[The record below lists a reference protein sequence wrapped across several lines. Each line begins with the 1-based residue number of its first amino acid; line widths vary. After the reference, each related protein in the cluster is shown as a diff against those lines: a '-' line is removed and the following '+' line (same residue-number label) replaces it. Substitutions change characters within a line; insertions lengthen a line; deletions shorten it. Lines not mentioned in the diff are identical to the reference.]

1 MPERG
6 TSAHRAAGEPSR
18 SLPAGP
24 SLRQRCCSAV
34 NWPGQQWWTR
44 TAVQLGWSPQVKQT
58 APWRR
63 VLAAYA
69 GRFTAE
75 YRAEPERL
83 RAEATALLERLGLVE
98 TREGSVFS
106 VRPALARY
114 RAEVRLPE
122 VFDV

>member
-1 MPERG
+1 MVDKDGGPARLV
-6 TSAHRAAGEPSR
+6 TPGE
-18 SLPAGP
+18 ADG
-24 SLRQRCCSAV
+24 A
-34 NWPGQQWWTR
+34 
-44 TAVQLGWSPQVKQT
+44 
-58 APWRR
+58 WRR